1 MKAIGKYT
9 WIAYTSLRSSLA
21 YWGEIAARTIFMAMI
36 LYIFMRLWTA
46 VYEGVGRDRLGG
58 LSLKQMLWYLM
69 ITEAIVL
76 SSPRVS
82 VEVDEDVR
90 TGRLAVQLLRP
101 LSYTLFLMAKT
112 FGERAVRFTM
122 NIVSGSIVTLVLVGP
137 IPMSLSG
144 LAMFA
149 LIVPVAFA
157 LDFLAYLFI
166 GLFAFWLESTAGL
179 WILYSRLTML
189 LGGMLMPIEIFPDR
203 LQPVLRNLP
212 FAMMVY
218 GPARIFVAPSAR
230 TLLSIAVSQ
239 MWGLAAFSIAVYVIQ
254 SIALRRIQSNGG

>member
-1 MKAIGKYT
+1 
-9 WIAYTSLRSSLA
+9 
-21 YWGEIAARTIFMAMI
+21 
-36 LYIFMRLWTA
+36 
-46 VYEGVGRDRLGG
+46 
-58 LSLKQMLWYLM
+58 
-69 ITEAIVL
+69 
-76 SSPRVS
+76 
-82 VEVDEDVR
+82 
-90 TGRLAVQLLRP
+90 
-101 LSYTLFLMAKT
+101 
-112 FGERAVRFTM
+112 VRFTM

-203 LQPVLRNLP
+203 WQPVLRNLP

-218 GPARIFVAPSAR
+218 GPARIFVAPNAR

-254 SIALRRIQSNGG
+254 NIALRRIQSNGG